1 MNLDFWVIEILNSL
15 SLGALLF
22 LVAAGLSM
30 IFGLMRIVNVAH
42 GSFYM
47 LGAYLTIQLIAFFHD
62 ETIAA
67 LAACGVIA
75 LFGGLLQ
82 RTLIER
88 LRGDSLR
95 QILLTFG
102 VLLVVSDFTVIVW
115 HGTSAILPM
124 PSLLSGSVAIAG
136 SPYPIYRLFVIA
148 AGVALGVALDQ
159 IQSHT
164 RIGSMIRAGADDL
177 EMLSCMGINVRRLF
191 VIVFATGAGLA
202 AVGGALGGVFLGVY
216 PGVDLEI
223 GIMGFVVVIVGGLG
237 SIRGTLVAS
246 LLVGLIDNLTKA
258 LLPEVSMFA
267 IYLLMVAVLVLRPA
281 GLFGRRSLA

>member
-1 MNLDFWVIEILNSL
+1 MNFDFWVIEILNSL

-47 LGAYLTIQLIAFFHD
+47 LGAYLTLQLIPFLRD
-62 ETIAA
+62 ETLAA
-67 LAACGVIA
+67 LAACGFIA
-75 LFGGLLQ
+75 FLGGLLQ

-102 VLLVVSDFTVIVW
+102 ILLVVGDFTLIVW

-124 PSLLSGSVAIAG
+124 PSLLAGSIAIAG
-136 SPYPIYRLFVIA
+136 SPYPVYRLFVIA
-148 AGVALGVALDQ
+148 AGVALGIALDQ
-159 IQSHT
+159 MQART

-237 SIRGTLVAS
+237 SIRGTLIAS

-267 IYLLMVAVLVLRPA
+267 IYLLMVVVLAVRPA
-281 GLFGRRSLA
+281 GLFGRRSPA